1 MVSIFFAGA
10 ATFVI
15 AATAIYAVVA
25 LLARP
30 RLAPLNAFSLDPV
43 TVFKPLCGAE
53 PRLEQNLE
61 TLFTQDH
68 PHYEILFGVRDPH
81 DAALEVV
88 KRLQRRFPQQEAK
101 VVVDGRV
108 HGTNFKVSNLMN
120 LEAYAHY
127 DTYVVADSDIGVDR
141 AYLRRVAAPL
151 ADPTVGIVTCLYGA
165 RPSDTFWARLG
176 ALFID
181 AWFIPSVRVLSAFGG
196 SGFGFGSTIAVRRA
210 NLAAIGG
217 FAALRDR
224 LADDFWIGQLTRR
237 AGLRTVLSP
246 VTVQTDVTEERFGA
260 LWAREIRWLRTIRSL
275 SPWGFGFTFVTFT
288 LPVLALSF
296 ACAPTLGN
304 LVWAG
309 IGVCA
314 RLALYWHV
322 TGERPNAPSLWLAPV
337 RDVLLLVEWIVAW
350 FGKNVEWR
358 NQIIP
363 VRDGPAK
370 PYP

>member
-1 MVSIFFAGA
+1 MVNDFFAA
-10 ATFVI
+10 ASTLVI
-15 AATAIYAVVA
+15 AVTAIYAVIA

-30 RLAPLNAFSLDPV
+30 RVAPLNAFSFEPV

-88 KRLQRRFPQQEAK
+88 EHLQRRFPKQDVK
-101 VVVDGRV
+101 VVVDSRV

-120 LEAYAHY
+120 LETYAHY
-127 DTYVVADSDIGVDR
+127 DNYVVADSDIGVDPT
-141 AYLRRVAAPL
+141 YLRRVTAPL
-151 ADPTVGIVTCLYGA
+151 VDPTVGIVTCLYGA
-165 RPSDTFWARLG
+165 RPSDTVWARLG

-181 AWFIPSVRVLSAFGG
+181 GWFIPSVRVLSAFGG

-224 LADDFWIGQLTRR
+224 LADDFWIGQLTRQ
-237 AGLRTVLSP
+237 AGLRTVLSAI
-246 VTVQTDVTEERFGA
+246 TVQTDVTDERFGA

-275 SPWGFGFTFVTFT
+275 SPWGFGFTFVTYT
-288 LPVLALSF
+288 LPVLALGF
-296 ACAPTLGN
+296 AGAPTRGN
-304 LVWAG
+304 LVWVG
-309 IGVCA
+309 VGVCA
-314 RLALYWHV
+314 RLALYWRV
-322 TGERPNAPSLWLAPV
+322 TGEGPNAPSLWLAPV
-337 RDVLLLVEWIVAW
+337 RDILLLVEWIAAW

-358 NQIIP
+358 NQVIP
-363 VRDGPAK
+363 VRDRPAK